1 MLDDCSRVMRQV
13 LPRLVLPLLL
23 TAAAVGAWI
32 ASDRLGDLSVE
43 PANAEVADV
52 IESPLVSVA
61 RLPDVAR
68 SSQRSALQQA
78 ALDELPEPAA
88 SLACAAVYLDGELLW
103 SSNADA
109 ALVPGFAQLA
119 VTGHTALDTLGADHR
134 FETRALVATEP
145 DEQGIVNSALYIEG
159 GGDPV
164 LMSFLYR
171 FSFSPVLSTWTPVE
185 DLADA
190 ITEAGVSQIQGSVI
204 GVDTRFDQV
213 RFVPGLAEEILES
226 GVVGLTSA
234 LQLDDGRSATGESDP
249 AGALSDPAASA
260 VSTIDDLL
268 EERGITVAGI
278 PRSISADE
286 ELPELTLLATVTSPP
301 LNEIVFQML
310 AVNDASAAEMLVK
323 ELGVQLRGIGS
334 TQAGGEAIVRT
345 ADGLG
350 IDLTVAPRGGSGLD
364 PVSFSS
370 CREVGGFV
378 AAIDSDSPT
387 LAELPAYDLPG
398 VYDGELAAVEID
410 TPFGLVGGRIAE
422 TASFV
427 GRTTDDGPSLTV
439 VSIINRPGGAGVADT
454 NYHRALLG
462 QIDALRAAFSPTPP
476 ESQ

>member
-1 MLDDCSRVMRQV
+1 MLDTRIRAMKQV

-23 TAAAVGAWI
+23 TAAAIGAWV
-32 ASDRLGDLSVE
+32 ASDGLGDLSVE
-43 PANAEVADV
+43 PASGAVAETLQT
-52 IESPLVSVA
+52 PLVSVA

-68 SSQRSALQQA
+68 SSQRTALQQS
-78 ALDELPEPAA
+78 ALDSLPEPAT

-119 VTGHTALDTLGADHR
+119 VTGHAALDTLGANHR
-134 FETRALVATEP
+134 FETRALVAAEP
-145 DEQGIVNSALYIEG
+145 DEQGTVNSALYIEG

-171 FSFSPVLSTWTPVE
+171 FSFTPVLSTWTPIE
-185 DLADA
+185 ELADA
-190 ITEAGVSQIQGSVI
+190 VADAGVSQIDGSVI

-213 RFVPGLAEEILES
+213 RFVPGLSEQVLAS

-234 LQLDDGRSATGESDP
+234 LQLDDGRPTTAEFDPSDALADP
-249 AGALSDPAASA
+249 ASSAA
-260 VSTIDDLL
+260 STIDDLL
-268 EERGITVAGI
+268 EERGITVTGV
-278 PRSISADE
+278 PRSIGPDE
-286 ELPELTLLATVTSPP
+286 DVPELIPLATVESPP
-301 LNEIVFQML
+301 LNEIIFQML

-345 ADGLG
+345 AEALG
-350 IDLTVAPRGGSGLD
+350 VDLTVAPRGGSGLD

-378 AAIDSDSPT
+378 AAIEGGSPT

-398 VYDGELAAVEID
+398 VYNGELSAVDLD

-462 QIDALRAAFSPTPP
+462 QVDALRTAFSSAPP
-476 ESQ
+476 EPQ